1 MIYFTQIDR
10 LRIQNAQNS
19 KEMDRILKEGRFGI
33 NDRDKDGETPLHYA
47 TRAENLNSVSY
58 LLEKGADP
66 TIGDKD
72 GFTI

>member
-1 MIYFTQIDR
+1 
-10 LRIQNAQNS
+10 
-19 KEMDRILKEGRFGI
+19 MDRILKEGRFGI